1 MNRRMLLNRILLTGI
16 FLFKGVAGNALA
28 EDLCAPFQDGRID
41 ESVVST
47 MLIAAEAGYLY
58 RIQASTS
65 QVGFCVDSK
74 FQRVEGVFRDFQGG
88 IALPPEAAKTAQTV
102 VVIRSDSL
110 DTKGALID
118 KLIRSPRFFD
128 VENYPEILFVSTGFE
143 WTSPTRAVLRGNLTL
158 HGVTRSVA
166 FKVELSG
173 SEGKQVG
180 EAESILVKAT
190 TAINR
195 SDFGMDTLST
205 LVSDSVRLCMS
216 VKAEK
221 YREA

>member
-1 MNRRMLLNRILLTGI
+1 MNRRTLLSRFLITGI
-16 FLFKGVAGNALA
+16 LLFKGMVANVLA
-28 EDLCAPFQDGRID
+28 EDLCAPFQDGSID
-41 ESVVST
+41 GAVVST
-47 MLIAAEAGYLY
+47 MLNAAEAGYLY

-88 IALPPEAAKTAQTV
+88 VAFPPDDGEAAQTV
-102 VVIRSDSL
+102 VVIRVDSL
-110 DTKGALID
+110 DTEGALIEN
-118 KLIRSPRFFD
+118 LIRSPRFFD

-143 WTSPTRAVLRGNLTL
+143 WTSPTRALLRGNLTL
-158 HGVTRSVA
+158 HGVTRPVA

-173 SEGKQVG
+173 SDGKKVG

-216 VKAEK
+216 VKARK
-221 YREA
+221 YREI